1 MFKSP
6 KVWLLFS
13 LYSLILATLAFLI
26 DSLLPTLVHE
36 EVYNMI
42 IFFFLLTLITHHF
55 SVAALDEGHDR
66 FSLAYF
72 GFLTLR
78 LLLSLSIIL
87 IALLLNIP
95 DKITFIV
102 NFALVYLAFLI
113 FEIYALLTTLRSN
126 FEKRAENAEN
136 IQGRAT

>member
-1 MFKSP
+1 MIKSQ
-6 KVWLLFS
+6 KAWLILS

-26 DSLLPTLVHE
+26 YSLNPTLVHE
-36 EVYNMI
+36 EIYYVI
-42 IFFFLLTLITHHF
+42 LFFFMLTLITHHF

-66 FSLAYF
+66 FSLVFF

-78 LLLSLSIIL
+78 LLLSLGIIL
-87 IALLLNIP
+87 VALLLNIS
-95 DKITFIV
+95 DRITFIV

-126 FEKRAENAEN
+126 FQKRAENAEN
-136 IQGRAT
+136 Q